1 METIKTGL
9 GLGVSVILITKN
21 EEKHLQACLESVLFA
36 DEIIVVDSG
45 STDRTV
51 EIAQAFGAKVTQTS
65 DWPGFGPQKNRALD
79 EATQPWV
86 LSIDADER
94 VTPEL
99 QAEILQVMRADQY
112 QAFEIPRL
120 SSFCG
125 KPIRHSGWWP
135 DYVLRLFK
143 RDAGRFTDVAVH
155 ERVQTTAK
163 VARLKSWFMHYP
175 YENMDALIT
184 KINRY
189 SGEAAAAMSAK
200 GKRVGIPG
208 LMLHSIWTF
217 IRIYIIRRGFLD
229 GRHGFVLA
237 VAAASGSFFRYSKLM
252 FLNLD
257 KDRDNK
263 P

>member
-1 METIKTGL
+1 METIKASLGL
-9 GLGVSVILITKN
+9 GLSVILITRN
-21 EEKHLQACLESVLFA
+21 EEKHLQACLESVSFA

-51 EIAQAFGAKVTQTS
+51 EIAHQFGAKVEQTT

-79 EATQPWV
+79 LATQSWV

-99 QAEILQVMRADQY
+99 KDEIVRVISAGDF

-143 RDAGRFTDVAVH
+143 RGAGRFTEVAVH
-155 ERVQTTAK
+155 ERVETK
-163 VARLKSWFMHYP
+163 EKIGRLGFWLQHDP
-175 YENMDALIT
+175 YENLDALIT

-189 SGEAAAAMSAK
+189 SGEAAQAMHRK

-208 LMLHSIWTF
+208 LLMHSIWTF
-217 IRIYIIRRGFLD
+217 VRIYIIRRGFLD

-257 KDRDNK
+257 QDRDRQ